1 MYLLLSPTV
10 IKNSIVNYQSVGKEI
25 NIVTTIKVLNL
36 VKEGSTIVVFYD
48 SSFKLQT
55 FIDFKL
61 LLNFNYIFIVNDE
74 TFISSLDYLGEVHY
88 IKYTVVDG
96 RFIKSII
103 EKDTELMESFNTNL
117 NKDMKKGLCSNKVKY
132 VII

>member
-1 MYLLLSPTV
+1 M
-10 IKNSIVNYQSVGKEI
+10 
-25 NIVTTIKVLNL
+25 
-36 VKEGSTIVVFYD
+36 
-48 SSFKLQT
+48 
-55 FIDFKL
+55 
-61 LLNFNYIFIVNDE
+61 LNFNYIFIVNDE